1 MKRKSILTLLLT
13 LLILVSISIIGCGN
27 NKTANKGS
35 TGNNFFNSGVRGRT
49 EDSNVAEGANGN
61 ITDGT
66 TTGGTAQGNTNNSI
80 DTGNDTTK
88 NAADATKNRI
98 EAAGNSI
105 KYGAPNFID
114 DIRNA
119 GYDVKES
126 IDNRSKYFTGNETDY
141 TLGGDV
147 VRVYEYNSAADLEKD
162 INRISPD
169 GLTINGTN
177 ANYKTKPYY
186 YRRGNSLIV
195 YEGNEPAFI
204 DEFRNIYGNPLR

>member
-1 MKRKSILTLLLT
+1 MKRKSILALLLT
-13 LLILVSISIIGCGN
+13 ILIVVSISIIGCGN

-35 TGNNFFNSGVRGRT
+35 TGNNFYSSGVRGRT
-49 EDSNVAEGANGN
+49 EDSNVTEG
-61 ITDGT
+61 TD
-66 TTGGTAQGNTNNSI
+66 TGGTAQGNTNNSI
-80 DTGNDTTK
+80 NTGNDATK

-98 EAAGNSI
+98 EAAGDSI
-105 KYGAPNFID
+105 RYGAANFID

-126 IDNRSKYFTGNETDY
+126 IDNRSNYFIGKETDY
-141 TLGGDV
+141 TLGGDL
-147 VRVYEYNSAADLEKD
+147 VRVYEYNSAADLDND
-162 INRISPD
+162 INRIAPD
-169 GLTINGTN
+169 GRTINGTN
-177 ANYKTKPYY
+177 ANYNARPYY